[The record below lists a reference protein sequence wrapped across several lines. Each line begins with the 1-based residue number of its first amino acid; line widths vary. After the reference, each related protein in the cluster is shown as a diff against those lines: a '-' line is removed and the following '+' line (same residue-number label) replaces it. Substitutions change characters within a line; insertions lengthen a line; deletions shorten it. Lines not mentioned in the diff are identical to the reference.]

1 MDEFVQAFSQG
12 VLWDSEGRD
21 ILKTVLIAIE
31 IMDEKL
37 NSVGGMVFSVNF
49 KQGYTIFIEIL

>member
-49 KQGYTIFIEIL
+49 KQGYIIFIEIL

>member
-1 MDEFVQAFSQG
+1 MRLFM
-12 VLWDSEGRD
+12 GRD

-37 NSVGGMVFSVNF
+37 NSVRGMVFSVNF
-49 KQGYTIFIEIL
+49 KQGYIIFIEIL